1 MPLCHESNADAN
13 SSHLLTTL
21 ALRIAIV
28 RHPRLRSNGISIIH
42 KFTYYIIYIGL
53 YYLLINSFLFS
64 YSLIINTSVFD
75 PIVNSFSAIPAS
87 KLKIKNLCTRFQ

>member
-42 KFTYYIIYIGL
+42 KFTYYIIYTIIL
-53 YYLLINSFLFS
+53 FIN
-64 YSLIINTSVFD
+64 
-75 PIVNSFSAIPAS
+75 
-87 KLKIKNLCTRFQ
+87 